1 MIATQKASHALPAVP
16 IKNCLKEVLPAQ
28 KSMLQFGDGI
38 LTFSDSPIQEGGH
51 AKDFQLQ
58 ITMLYG
64 NVNPLKDLDY
74 NGSIH

>member
-1 MIATQKASHALPAVP
+1 MIAIKKALHALPAVP
-16 IKNCLKEVLPAQ
+16 IKNCSKDVLPAQ
-28 KSMLQFGDGI
+28 KSMLHFHDGI
-38 LTFSDSPIQEGGH
+38 RAFWELPMQAGGQ

-74 NGSIH
+74 NGSVH